1 MSATKELLMNLVER
15 IDQND
20 FYCEDKI
27 SFQQGMLAMTAVL
40 LELTDFSDI
49 KQANNYCNLVAARDN
64 WCANNHT
71 K

>member
-1 MSATKELLMNLVER
+1 MSATKEQLINLIDK
-15 IDQND
+15 IDQNN

-49 KQANNYCNLVAARDN
+49 KQVNNYCNLVAARDN
-64 WCANNHT
+64 WCTNNLT

>member
-1 MSATKELLMNLVER
+1 MSATKEQLMNLVER
-15 IDQND
+15 IDQNN

-49 KQANNYCNLVAARDN
+49 EQVNNYCNLVAARDN

>member
-1 MSATKELLMNLVER
+1 MSATKEQLMNLVER
-15 IDQND
+15 IDQNN

-49 KQANNYCNLVAARDN
+49 EQVKNYCNLVAARDN
-64 WCANNHT
+64 WCTNNHT